1 MKTIFLFL
9 MCSVSVMAYSQNPEK
24 KITELEWTISF
35 KKNHII
41 FECYKGCNY
50 SYLSF
55 DDHREVVLNENTM
68 ANLEKNPNEQNSDF
82 LIKYSKNGDTINLQA
97 LKGVEWKN
105 ITLTKNLDSKYY
117 INQSGEITSA
127 Y

>member
-1 MKTIFLFL
+1 
-9 MCSVSVMAYSQNPEK
+9 MCSVSAMAYSQNPEK

-41 FECYKGCNY
+41 FECSKGCNY

-55 DDHREVVLNENTM
+55 DDHREVILNENTM

-97 LKGVEWKN
+97 LKGVTWKN

-127 Y
+127 YK